1 MDSSKLV
8 KMNSAELEKEIATR
22 QKKIKTLKSE
32 ITLLEKLRTAENA
45 KNAKPQ
51 TEETNYLEGQQA
63 WPETV

>member
-51 TEETNYLEGQQA
+51 TEETQMFNKRISFF
-63 WPETV
+63 